1 MINNSYSDRCLTTK
15 VYPYVSVK
23 YNIKKECVEKNIR
36 DAIDIAFSS
45 NRGDYEF
52 REELFGSSL
61 DYNKGKPTNSE
72 FLVTLAIKLLSDYN
86 IEIVD

>member
-1 MINNSYSDRCLTTK
+1 MIENNNIDRCLTTK
-15 VYPYVSVK
+15 IYPYVSVK

-45 NRGDYEF
+45 GRGNYEF

-72 FLVTLAIKLLSDYN
+72 FLVTLTIKLLSDYN
-86 IEIVD
+86 I